1 MIVEKCQE
9 KDVVWQQMLRSH
21 GHADILGV
29 YEDKP
34 WSKQAWRGRSVSA
47 LSLVS
52 RRVRV
57 AALPFLVKVGRST
70 RERNVPLTDLAHQE
84 ITSAKFRSPEF
95 RLGKMAPAL
104 LEAISHV
111 SLLDGRSEQLV
122 EIILALPLLPSAA
135 KLSVSDSLFTSS
147 SYHGLYSLSTNQA
160 SATSSETTV
169 QAFVAAIAHIPH
181 IVLKSARSGPG
192 LHKMLRL
199 VTENVRHLEV
209 RNCPYSLKSAVDD
222 SLFEYLIGVANLEV
236 LIIAESRSFATSLL
250 QDLEVADVFLLRL
263 KILEI
268 EAEELQHLHV
278 LARRAPCLVQL
289 RLTFHGNVGEM
300 HDSTAEIPATFVR
313 LTSLTLYGHRQIT
326 RLLPLFETS
335 PLRHLRIELQ
345 AANAVLDA
353 APDLFSSDS
362 PVHLPPSLSLVSL
375 GKADVLP
382 PDDYSNF
389 ARRVAKRGIALQSDW
404 PAQKACNL
412 GANAA
417 GSDGGLTGGA
427 DASSKVDELAKELLE
442 IVEWAEGRAEWAAE
456 IKDEDALAQLEWAFR
471 KTRMNHSLRRLT
483 TRQLTS
489 PLYRLNRLPAGLTQ
503 STDHVVWNSLGFDSF
518 VTLAA
523 ALPYLAAPR
532 TLEFDLVAANEGDFR
547 YRATKEKFVLSEFRQ
562 ETMSITC
569 VILRNF
575 KPERD
580 TTIIAPLL
588 ASPATVTNLAFE
600 ATPAP
605 SGGRRRDYDPYD
617 TPSTPQQLTFRQLL
631 LRFQHLHT
639 LTFDHDSRAGQKVL
653 ALLSREKLAIPSLRE
668 LRIEV
673 AQIGDVP
680 DLNHLAPRLHRL
692 YLSFDKYAHCTHDDL
707 TSPTNLFRHIRHLEL
722 RGSPEFSTALRY
734 FSTSPLTTLTI
745 HIVTSSVVQD
755 DLFASQ
761 MSFELPPKLQ
771 DVNLH
776 DPTRKLDDAGRL
788 AALRRR
794 AEWMVVLEDDEQ
806 LRKIAEAID
815 PLFQRETLD
824 RL

>member
-1 MIVEKCQE
+1 MPISTTSGNTTLPSPPASFDCLPLEILTMIVEKCQE

-34 WSKQAWRGRSVSA
+34 WT
-47 LSLVS
+47 
-52 RRVRV
+52 
-57 AALPFLVKVGRST
+57 LPFLVK
-70 RERNVPLTDLAHQE
+70 E

-471 KTRMNHSLRRLT
+471 KV
-483 TRQLTS
+483 
-489 PLYRLNRLPAGLTQ
+489 G
-503 STDHVVWNSLGFDSF
+503 
-518 VTLAA
+518 
-523 ALPYLAAPR
+523 AL
-532 TLEFDLVAANEGDFR
+532 
-547 YRATKEKFVLSEFRQ
+547 KE
-562 ETMSITC
+562 M
-569 VILRNF
+569 
-575 KPERD
+575 
-580 TTIIAPLL
+580 A
-588 ASPATVTNLAFE
+588 
-600 ATPAP
+600 
-605 SGGRRRDYDPYD
+605 
-617 TPSTPQQLTFRQLL
+617 
-631 LRFQHLHT
+631 
-639 LTFDHDSRAGQKVL
+639 
-653 ALLSREKLAIPSLRE
+653 E
-668 LRIEV
+668 L
-673 AQIGDVP
+673 
-680 DLNHLAPRLHRL
+680 
-692 YLSFDKYAHCTHDDL
+692 
-707 TSPTNLFRHIRHLEL
+707 
-722 RGSPEFSTALRY
+722 
-734 FSTSPLTTLTI
+734 
-745 HIVTSSVVQD
+745 
-755 DLFASQ
+755 
-761 MSFELPPKLQ
+761 
-771 DVNLH
+771 
-776 DPTRKLDDAGRL
+776 
-788 AALRRR
+788 
-794 AEWMVVLEDDEQ
+794 
-806 LRKIAEAID
+806 
-815 PLFQRETLD
+815 
-824 RL
+824 